1 MKDKEKT
8 KPTKK
13 KILFYYLILAACLLV
28 IAAITIAIVFSVRGN
43 SNNLTID
50 NGQEQPDDPNTPDN
64 PDGPVINPD
73 NPDNPNNPDEPDD
86 PVDTSTATV
95 FISPVA
101 AMDITQKQDLWYNAT
116 LNRYYMHRGV
126 DFTADIGTEVLA
138 AIDGTVTE
146 IYTDDQLYGG
156 VISIA
161 HENNIV
167 TVYRFI
173 DPVEGLKVGDKVSR
187 GDVIATVAAATGVEH
202 EDGPH
207 LHFEVYKSGTLSDPE
222 EYLGTEK

>member
-43 SNNLTID
+43 SSNLTID
-50 NGQEQPDDPNTPDN
+50 NGQEQPDDPDN
-64 PDGPVINPD
+64 PDGPVNNPD
-73 NPDNPNNPDEPDD
+73 NPDNPNKPDD
-86 PVDTSTATV
+86 PVDTTTATV

-101 AMDITQKQDLWYNAT
+101 SIDITQKQDLWYNTT
-116 LNRYYMHRGV
+116 LKRYYMHRGV
-126 DFTADIGTEVLA
+126 DFNAEVGTEVLA
-138 AIDGTVTE
+138 AIDGTITE
-146 IYTDDQLYGG
+146 ISTSDQLYGG
-156 VISIA
+156 IISIA

-173 DPVEGLKVGDKVSR
+173 DPVEGLSVGDKVKR
-187 GDVIATVAAATGVEH
+187 GDVIAKVSAPTGIENEV
-202 EDGPH
+202 GSH
-207 LHFEVYKSGTLSDPE
+207 LHFEVYKSGELSDPE
-222 EYLGTEK
+222 NYLGTEK